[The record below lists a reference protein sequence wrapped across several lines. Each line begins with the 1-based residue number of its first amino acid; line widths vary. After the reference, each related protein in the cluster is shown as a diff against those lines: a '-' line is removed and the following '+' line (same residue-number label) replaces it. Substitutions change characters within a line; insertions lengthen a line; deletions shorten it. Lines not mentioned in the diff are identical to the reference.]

1 LACVKIDSRPAWQ
14 PSGLIAAA
22 NGGWGT
28 TLDAADV
35 RRILVVVKTY
45 PNPSVSYVET
55 VCCAGV
61 DLDTGGWVRMYPITF
76 RRLADKRFK
85 KYQVIT
91 CAVGPPRQDNRPESL
106 RVDQDTI
113 ELVGDPMPAG
123 PQGWRSRLALLP
135 APARSLEEIQEAQR
149 LRGVSIGMF
158 RPRQITGLVKRK
170 AKPWTERKRA
180 ALRQQRLGLG
190 EAELAELADL
200 EQIPWSF
207 AYRFT
212 CDDERCSG
220 HELGILDWEIGQAYR
235 SWSRTYGDDW
245 EAKLRQRYEV
255 ELPAADLHFVVGN
268 LNARR
273 HVFEIIGLVYPP
285 RSKMADSGFVQE
297 TLDLM
302 GEKRPVAGAR
312 VGLEAQEADA
322 LGLDEGHEVLELFPG
337 EA

>member
-1 LACVKIDSRPAWQ
+1 M
-14 PSGLIAAA
+14 
-22 NGGWGT
+22 
-28 TLDAADV
+28 

-61 DLDTGGWVRMYPITF
+61 DLDTGRWVRMYPITF
-76 RRLADKRFK
+76 RRLADKRFR

-91 CAVGPPRQDNRPESL
+91 CEVGPPRQDNRPESL

-113 ELVGDPMPAG
+113 RLVGDPMPPG
-123 PQGWRSRLALLP
+123 PAGWRRRMALLP
-135 APARSLEEIQEAQR
+135 PLARSLDEVQEAQR
-149 LRGVSIGMF
+149 RHGTSIGMF
-158 RPRQITGLVKRK
+158 RPKQVTALVMRK
-170 AKPWTERKRA
+170 AKPWTERKKA

-190 EAELAELADL
+190 EEELAELADL

-212 CDDERCSG
+212 CDDERCTG
-220 HELGILDWEIGQAYR
+220 HELGILDWEIGQSYR
-235 SWSRTYGDDW
+235 AWSRMYGDGW

-302 GEKRPVAGAR
+302 GEERPVAGTG

-322 LGLDEGHEVLELFPG
+322 LGFDEGHEDLELFPG

>member
-1 LACVKIDSRPAWQ
+1 M
-14 PSGLIAAA
+14 GAAS
-22 NGGWGT
+22 
-28 TLDAADV
+28 V

-61 DLDTGGWVRMYPITF
+61 DLDTGRWVRMYPITF
-76 RRLADKRFK
+76 RRLADKRFR

-91 CAVGPPRQDNRPESL
+91 CEVGPPRQDNRPESL

-113 ELVGDPMPAG
+113 RLVGDPMPPG
-123 PQGWRSRLALLP
+123 PVGWRRRMARLPPL
-135 APARSLEEIQEAQR
+135 ARSLEEIQEAQR
-149 LRGVSIGMF
+149 LRGSSIGMF
-158 RPRQITGLVKRK
+158 RPKRVTALVLRK
-170 AKPWTERKRA
+170 AKPWTERKKA

-190 EAELAELADL
+190 EEEAAELADL

-212 CDDERCSG
+212 CDDERCTG
-220 HELGILDWEIGQAYR
+220 HELGILDWEIGQSYR
-235 SWSRTYGDDW
+235 AWSRTYGDGW
-245 EAKLRQRYEV
+245 EAKLRQRYEI

-273 HVFEIIGLVYPP
+273 HVFEVIGLVYPP

-297 TLDLM
+297 TLDLV
-302 GEKRPVAGAR
+302 GEQRPVAGAG

-322 LGLDEGHEVLELFPG
+322 LGLDEGHELLELFPR
-337 EA
+337 ES

>member
-1 LACVKIDSRPAWQ
+1 MVE
-14 PSGLIAAA
+14 SG
-22 NGGWGT
+22 
-28 TLDAADV
+28 V

-61 DLDTGGWVRMYPITF
+61 DLDSMRWVRMYPITF

-91 CAVGPPRQDNRPESL
+91 CQVGPPRQDNRPESL

-113 ELVGDPMPAG
+113 QLVGDPMPPG
-123 PQGWRSRLALLP
+123 PAGWRKRMSLLP
-135 APARSLEEIQEAQR
+135 PLARSLEEVQEAQR
-149 LRGVSIGMF
+149 VRGTSIAIF
-158 RPRQITGLVKRK
+158 RPRQVTALIMRK
-170 AKPWTERKRA
+170 AKPWTERKKA

-190 EAELAELADL
+190 EEELAELADL

-207 AYRFT
+207 AYRFN
-212 CDDERCSG
+212 CDDERCNG
-220 HELGILDWEIGQAYR
+220 HELGILDWEIGQSYR
-235 SWSRTYGDDW
+235 AWSRIYGDGW
-245 EAKLRQRYEV
+245 EAKLRERYEV
-255 ELPAADLHFVVGN
+255 DLPAADLHFVVGN

-297 TLDLM
+297 SLDLM
-302 GEKRPVAGAR
+302 GEQRSVARAG
-312 VGLEAQEADA
+312 VGLEAEEADT
-322 LGLDEGHEVLELFPG
+322 LGLDEGHELLELFPG
-337 EA
+337 EM